1 MLNSIITTK
10 RSVIMKNTASI
21 SKLSRVIRLTV
32 LVALA
37 LSASAV
43 MSKEERHIVR
53 AKSDADFAALKEDA
67 VRHGG
72 KIVREIP
79 EIGLLVVSALPAAV
93 EKIAVS
99 PRTAGIAKDRIRS
112 IVPPGMK
119 SEFFGTPQSG
129 RATTVNI
136 LPSLAT
142 IAFTPDPANLIDGLL
157 WNLPRIGAPQ
167 AWKAT
172 LGDPIVKV
180 AVADTGLDYTHAEL
194 AGQVESVVD
203 LKDTFCKDSEGIS
216 DADLAVANPGGSAN
230 GDWHGHGTWI
240 GGNIA
245 ASLDGLGING
255 IAPKVKLVSLKISE
269 WCGSDYDSTIIAAFI
284 KAADLGIDI
293 VSISF
298 GGYDD
303 RNDPD
308 QNQSYLDYAN
318 AVAYARSKGTVIVA
332 AGGNEHVRIGAGGQV
347 LSHSNPGN
355 SPVGADLYG
364 FWVVPAGLPGVV
376 DVAATGN
383 VVNPASTTCPPNSTV
398 GATATCK
405 PVTDAH
411 QPFGV
416 GRKNQLAYY
425 SNYGP
430 RIDIAAPGGARK
442 FNLPTYDR
450 GGTPGWPWT
459 EADGFNAWQEF
470 SITSNWATGIRC
482 FNIIGNGFLP
492 DQCYSTIQGTS
503 MATPHV
509 SAALALIAS
518 KEPGLRHNPRALVAK
533 LKEGAQH
540 ISGNKT
546 PPYSSTDTSPG
557 DRVQSTCVSPYNYCH
572 LGGAPISDREA
583 YGAGLVN
590 AKGSL

>member
-1 MLNSIITTK
+1 VFFI
-10 RSVIMKNTASI
+10 SVNNKNRNKIMKNTTNI
-21 SKLSRVIRLTV
+21 SKLSRLTIL
-32 LVALA
+32 LVLA
-37 LSASAV
+37 LSATAV
-43 MSKEERHIVR
+43 MSQEERHIVR
-53 AKSDADFAALKEDA
+53 ARSDADFAALKEDA

-93 EKIAVS
+93 EKIALS
-99 PRTAGIAKDRIRS
+99 THTAGIAKDRIRS
-112 IVPPGMK
+112 LVEPGMEE
-119 SEFFGTPQSG
+119 EFFGTPQVG
-129 RATTVNI
+129 RAIAANI
-136 LPSLAT
+136 LPGLAT
-142 IAFTPDPANLIDGLL
+142 IAFTPDPANYLDGLL

-167 AWKAT
+167 AWKET
-172 LGDPIVKV
+172 LGDPAVRV

-194 AGQVESVVD
+194 AGQVENVVVD
-203 LKDTFCKDSEGIS
+203 MKDTFCKDSQGVS
-216 DADLAVANPGGSAN
+216 DADLAALNPGGPAD

-245 ASLDGLGING
+245 AALDGNGING
-255 IAPKVKLVSLKISE
+255 IAPKVKLVSLKIAE
-269 WCGSDYDSTIIAAFI
+269 WCGFDYDSTIIAAFI
-284 KAADLGIDI
+284 EAGKQRIDI

-303 RNDPD
+303 RNDANL
-308 QNQSYLDYAN
+308 NQSYLNFAA
-318 AVAYARSKGTVIVA
+318 AVTYARSRGTVIVA
-332 AGGNEHVRIGAGGQV
+332 SGGNEHMRIGEGGKV
-347 LSHSNPGN
+347 LSHSNPGLTGG
-355 SPVGADLYG
+355 VDLYG

-376 DVAATGN
+376 NVAATGN
-383 VVNPASTTCPPNSTV
+383 VVNPASTTCPPNSTDA
-398 GATATCK
+398 ATATCK
-405 PVTDAH
+405 PATDAH

-416 GRKNQLAYY
+416 GLKNQLTYY

-430 RIDIAAPGGARK
+430 RVDIAAPGGARK
-442 FNLPTYDR
+442 FNLPNYDR

-459 EADGFNAWQEF
+459 TVDGFNAWQDF
-470 SITSNWATGIRC
+470 SITSNWATGIPC
-482 FNIIGNGFLP
+482 FNIIGNGFLS

-518 KEPGLRHNPRALVAK
+518 KEPGLRHNPRALVEK
-533 LKEGAQH
+533 LKQGAQH

-546 PPYSSTDTSPG
+546 PPYSSTDTLPG
-557 DRVQSTCVSPYNYCH
+557 DRAQSTCVSPFNYCH
-572 LGGAPISDREA
+572 LGGAPIPDREA